1 MAGYYTVED
10 TPDSKLVA
18 EPLKGLADEL
28 GPIIIDNSSW
38 HAKAINDVMFNK
50 FDHVRYLY
58 FPQRDS
64 FSPFREVISYGFRM
78 NRCPMDEGEKHLE
91 RGVNRCKC

>member
-28 GPIIIDNSSW
+28 RLITMDSPSW
-38 HAKAINDVMFNK
+38 HAKAVDHVMFNK
-50 FDHVRYLY
+50 LDHVRCLYL
-58 FPQRDS
+58 PQGDS
-64 FSPFREVISYGFRM
+64 FSPFREVIGH
-78 NRCPMDEGEKHLE
+78 G
-91 RGVNRCKC
+91 